1 MAGNRVRLLCVGK
14 VKTPFWREAAAHYTQ
29 RLGRWRRVELVEVR
43 DGDAALAPVARS
55 AQEGRR
61 LLEALGP
68 GTPREAV
75 MALDEGG
82 ETLDSPGLAALLRRC
97 DEGGLRPV
105 FVIGGPYGLSPE
117 VRGACSRRLSLS
129 AMTWPHELARVLL
142 LEQLY
147 RAECILR
154 KVPYHH

>member
-1 MAGNRVRLLCVGK
+1 MAGKMVRLLCVGRL
-14 VKTPFWREAAAHYTQ
+14 KTPFWREAAAHYRQ
-29 RLGRWRRVELVEVR
+29 RLDRWRRVEMVEVR
-43 DGDAALAPVARS
+43 DGDAALAPGPRA

-61 LLEALGP
+61 LVEALA
-68 GTPREAV
+68 RETAAV
-75 MALDEGG
+75 ALDEGG
-82 ETLDSPGLAALLRRC
+82 QPLDSPGLAALLRRF
-97 DEGGLRPV
+97 DEAGHRPCFVVGGA
-105 FVIGGPYGLSPE
+105 FGLSPH
-117 VRGACSRRLSLS
+117 VRDACGHCLSLS

>member
-1 MAGNRVRLLCVGK
+1 MAGNLVRLLCVGK
-14 VKTPFWREAAAHYTQ
+14 LKTPFWREAAAHYAQ

-43 DGDAALAPVARS
+43 DGEAALAPAGRS
-55 AQEGRR
+55 AQEGQR
-61 LLEALGP
+61 LLEALGATA
-68 GTPREAV
+68 GAI
-75 MALDEGG
+75 ALDEGG
-82 ETLDSPGLAALLRRC
+82 EALDSPGLAALLRRL
-97 DEGGLRPV
+97 DEQALRPA
-105 FVIGGPYGLSPE
+105 FVIGGPFGLSPE
-117 VRGACSRRLSLS
+117 VLAACPRRLSLS

>member
-1 MAGNRVRLLCVGK
+1 MAGNLVRLLCVGK
-14 VKTPFWREAAAHYTQ
+14 LKTPFWREAAAHYRE

-43 DGDAALAPVARS
+43 DGDAPLPPAARS

-61 LLEALGP
+61 LMEVLA
-68 GTPREAV
+68 REAAPV
-75 MALDEGG
+75 ALDEGG
-82 ETLDSPGLAALLRRC
+82 EMLGSPGLAALLRRF
-97 DEGGLRPV
+97 DEAAVRPC
-105 FVIGGPYGLSPE
+105 FVVGGPFGLSPE
-117 VRGACSRRLSLS
+117 VRDACSRRLSLS

-154 KVPYHH
+154 NIPYHH

>member
-1 MAGNRVRLLCVGK
+1 MRLLCVGK
-14 VKTPFWREAAAHYTQ
+14 VKTPFWREAAAHYAE

-43 DGDAALAPVARS
+43 DGDAALAPAARS
-55 AQEGRR
+55 AQEGKH

-68 GTPREAV
+68 SGMPLI
-75 MALDEGG
+75 ALDEGG
-82 ETLDSPGLAALLRRC
+82 EALDSPGLAALLRRL
-97 DEGGLRPV
+97 DEQALRPT
-105 FVIGGPYGLSPE
+105 FVIGGPFGLSPE
-117 VRGACSRRLSLS
+117 VRAASTRRLSLS

>member
-1 MAGNRVRLLCVGK
+1 MAGNLRLLCVGK
-14 VKTPFWREAAAHYTQ
+14 LKTPFWREAAAHYRE

-43 DGDAALAPVARS
+43 DGDAALSPRARS

-61 LLEALGP
+61 LLEVLA
-68 GTPREAV
+68 REAAPI
-75 MALDEGG
+75 ALDEGG
-82 ETLDSPGLAALLRRC
+82 EMLDSPGLAALLRHF
-97 DEGGLRPV
+97 DEGAARPC
-105 FVIGGPYGLSPE
+105 FVVGGPFGLSPE
-117 VRGACSRRLSLS
+117 VRAACSHRLSLS

-154 KVPYHH
+154 HIPYHH

>member
-1 MAGNRVRLLCVGK
+1 MAGNLLRLLCVGK
-14 VKTPFWREAAAHYTQ
+14 LKTPFWREAAAHYAE
-29 RLGRWRRVELVEVR
+29 RLGRWRRVELIEVR
-43 DGDAALAPVARS
+43 DGDAALTPAARS

-68 GTPREAV
+68 EGPRLAI
-75 MALDEGG
+75 ALDEGG
-82 ETLDSPGLAALLRRC
+82 EALDSPGLAALLRQY
-97 DEGGLRPV
+97 DEQALRPI
-105 FVIGGPYGLSPE
+105 FVIGGPFGFSPE
-117 VRGACSRRLSLS
+117 VRAGCRRRLSLS

>member
-1 MAGNRVRLLCVGK
+1 MAGNLVRLLCVGRL
-14 VKTPFWREAAAHYTQ
+14 KTPFWRDAAAHYAH

-43 DGDAALAPVARS
+43 DGDAALAPAARS
-55 AQEGRR
+55 AQEGER
-61 LLEALGP
+61 LLAALGSTA
-68 GTPREAV
+68 GAI
-75 MALDEGG
+75 ALDEGG
-82 ETLDSPGLAALLRRC
+82 EALDSPGLAALLRRL
-97 DEGGLRPV
+97 DEQALRPA
-105 FVIGGPYGLSPE
+105 FVIGGPFGLSPE
-117 VRGACSRRLSLS
+117 VLAASSRRLSLS

>member
-1 MAGNRVRLLCVGK
+1 MAGNLLRLLCVGRL
-14 VKTPFWREAAAHYTQ
+14 KTPFWREAAAQYLE
-29 RLGRWRRVELVEVR
+29 RLGRWRRVDLVEVR
-43 DGDAALAPVARS
+43 DGDAALAPGARS

-61 LLEALGP
+61 LLEALGAP
-68 GTPREAV
+68 EGAI
-75 MALDEGG
+75 ALDEGG

-97 DEGGLRPV
+97 DERGLRPA
-105 FVIGGPYGLSPE
+105 FVIGGPFGLSPE
-117 VRGACSRRLSLS
+117 VLAACPRRLSLS

-154 KVPYHH
+154 KIPYHH

>member
-1 MAGNRVRLLCVGK
+1 MGRL
-14 VKTPFWREAAAHYTQ
+14 KTPFWRDAAAHYAH

-43 DGDAALAPVARS
+43 DGDAALAPAARS
-55 AQEGRR
+55 AQEGER
-61 LLEALGP
+61 LLAALGSTA
-68 GTPREAV
+68 GAI
-75 MALDEGG
+75 ALDEGG
-82 ETLDSPGLAALLRRC
+82 EALDSPGLAALLRRL
-97 DEGGLRPV
+97 DEQALRPA
-105 FVIGGPYGLSPE
+105 FVIGGPFGLSPE
-117 VRGACSRRLSLS
+117 VLAASSRRLSLS